1 MFRYVVALVLLL
13 SNHPSLFAQP
23 GGLQPPPELAEIL
36 RSLER
41 GNDRA
46 RDVRALGERDEA
58 APFVRSALTSAE
70 GRYQRDLEEVL
81 RRIDARIWE
90 RTLARYRRWAVERRF
105 DLCNEVIVTS
115 RSDNE
120 AEGLIGILT
129 PILNDVGK
137 RAAAVSHLS
146 VGSPRGLYLVPHE
159 ARVLSGLRFSGDELV
174 IKQVSKADNAIIRAN
189 WCESGSRDPTGPFVA
204 IRSALTYPKDGLH
217 EWIGAHVLVN
227 NATTI
232 QAAEGSVFI
241 CDGDVTFVGTG
252 FARTS
257 LVIANGSI
265 RSVEGRSGNKALLAA
280 TGDIDGFGDNYFFA
294 GGKVLGKPKVPAAQV
309 QEGRKALPFG
319 VKFVD
324 PREFGLELVGALR
337 AGAGVNRV
345 EPDSVF
351 AKHDVRG
358 GDLITHANGVRVE
371 SPTMFRRQLRLGVIQ
386 ESVVL
391 HLIRDGK
398 PLARVVY
405 LDGVPLPQAPAPR
418 AK

>member
-1 MFRYVVALVLLL
+1 MSRYSVALVILIL
-13 SNHPSLFAQP
+13 SHLPLSAQP
-23 GGLQPPPELAEIL
+23 GRLQPPPELEAIL

-41 GNDRA
+41 GDDRS

-58 APFVRSALTSAE
+58 APFVRAALPTAA

-90 RTLARYRRWAVERRF
+90 RTLARYKRWAVERRF
-105 DLCNEVIVTS
+105 DLCNEVIVS
-115 RSDNE
+115 SSSDNE
-120 AEGLIGILT
+120 AEGLIGILN

-137 RAAAVSHLS
+137 QAAAVSHLT

-159 ARVLSGLRFSGDELV
+159 ARVLSGRRFSGDDLFV
-174 IKQVSKADNAIIRAN
+174 KQVSKADNAIIRAN
-189 WCESGSRDPTGPFVA
+189 WCESALRDPTGPFVVV
-204 IRSALTYPKDGLH
+204 RSALTYPKEGLH

-227 NATTI
+227 SATTI
-232 QAAEGSVFI
+232 QAAEGSVFV
-241 CDGDVTFVGTG
+241 CDGDVNFVGTG

-257 LVIANGSI
+257 IVIANGSI
-265 RSVEGRSGNKALLAA
+265 RSVEGRSGNKSLLAA
-280 TGDIDGFGDNYFFA
+280 TGDIDGVGDNYFFA
-294 GGKVLGKPKVPAAQV
+294 GGRVLGKPKVPAAQV

-324 PREFGLELVGALR
+324 PREFGLELVGTLR

-345 EPDSVF
+345 EADSVF

-358 GDLITHANGVRVE
+358 GDLITHANGQRVE
-371 SPTMFRRQLRLGVIQ
+371 SPTMFRRQLRLGVLQ
-386 ESVVL
+386 ESLVL